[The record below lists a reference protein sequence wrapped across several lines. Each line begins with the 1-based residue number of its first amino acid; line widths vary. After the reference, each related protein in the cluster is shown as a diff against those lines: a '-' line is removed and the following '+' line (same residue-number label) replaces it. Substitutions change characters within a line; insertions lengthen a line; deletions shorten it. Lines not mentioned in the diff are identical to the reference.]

1 MTRIDHVHVHAS
13 DPARTI
19 AFFEKYFEGKV
30 VGEDHVVAG
39 RKITSMSIGSEGKVN
54 ILHIPPS
61 VSDPDPDAAAID
73 HFAIEVDNI
82 EELVQ
87 QLQADGY
94 TFRIPLSEGG
104 EGAKI
109 AFVLG
114 PDNVY
119 IEIAQRA

>member
-13 DPARTI
+13 DAARTI
-19 AFFEKYFEGKV
+19 TFFEKYFEGKV
-30 VGEDHVVAG
+30 VGEFESVG
-39 RKITSMSIGSEGKVN
+39 RKITSMSIGGEGKVN
-54 ILHIPPS
+54 ILHIPPT
-61 VSDPDPDAAAID
+61 VSEPDPDAAAID

-94 TFRIPLSEGG
+94 TFRIPLGEGG

-119 IEIAQRA
+119 IEIAQKP